1 MVITLVYRVMSLI
14 TTILPI
20 DDTSVVS
27 NATDFKHPKLMLN
40 KATLTETSDSYK
52 WNENSSP

>member
-40 KATLTETSDSYK
+40 KAT
-52 WNENSSP
+52 